1 MSSINLTARIGLN
14 ATQLR
19 DRITVLGEQISTGRK
34 GRTYAAIGSDAPKAM
49 DLRAEIG
56 RRETYQTTIT
66 QTLSKI
72 KISQNVMDRIGAIAQ
87 KFTANAA
94 KLLGAAKPEEIQ
106 VQAAQ
111 AEAAMVEVATLLNE
125 QLNGEYLFGGSDS
138 HNPPI
143 PNPQTIA
150 TQLGGMGREIK
161 NKVAS
166 LNGSNVVDVLDDTK
180 SLAESDDLGITPFSE
195 FLSTLPGKEEARTNI
210 LGNDNERVAYGI
222 HANRNA
228 AVKSTGDTTG
238 SWARDLLRGLASIAG
253 LTPEK
258 AQLGSDY
265 TTFVTTVRKG
275 LESAADALALE
286 RGSLGLTEARL
297 QSMASLQESVSTS
310 LTLQL
315 SNLEEVD
322 MAKTITSFQTTQSQ
336 LEASYR
342 ALAISQQLSLTRFL

>member
-19 DRITVLGEQISTGRK
+19 DRITVLGEQISTGRQGK
-34 GRTYAAIGSDAPKAM
+34 TYAAVGGDAPKAI

-56 RRETYQTTIT
+56 RRETYQTTVN

-72 KISQNVMDRIGAIAQ
+72 RVSQDVLDRIGAIAQ
-87 KFTANAA
+87 KFTASST
-94 KLLGAAKPEEIQ
+94 KLLGAARPEEIQ
-106 VQAAQ
+106 TQAAQ
-111 AEAAMVEVATLLNE
+111 AQAAMTEVATLLNE
-125 QLNGEYLFGGSDS
+125 QVNGEYLFGGSDS

-143 PNPQTIA
+143 PNPQAIA
-150 TQLGGMGREIK
+150 TSGMGLAIK
-161 NKVAS
+161 TQVAS
-166 LNGSNVVDVLDDTK
+166 LDGSNVTSVINATK
-180 SLAESDDLGITPFSE
+180 TLAQSNAAGTTPFSV
-195 FLSTLPGKEEARTNI
+195 FLSTGAGATEARVNI
-210 LGNDNERVAYGI
+210 LGNDNDRVEYGI

-228 AVKSTGDTTG
+228 AIVSTGETTG

-258 AQLGSDY
+258 AQLGNDY
-265 TTFVTTVRKG
+265 TTFITTIRNG
-275 LESAADALALE
+275 LESSVDALALE

-297 QSMASLQESVSTS
+297 QSMTSLHERVSTS
-310 LTLQL
+310 LKLQL

-322 MAKTITSFQTTQSQ
+322 MAKTITSFQTTQTQ

-342 ALAISQQLSLTRFL
+342 AIAMAQQLSLTRFL

>member
-1 MSSINLTARIGLN
+1 MSTINLTARISLN

-34 GRTYAAIGSDAPKAM
+34 GKTYATLGSDTPKAI

-56 RRETYQTTIT
+56 RRETYQTTIN

-72 KISQNVMDRIGAIAQ
+72 SVSQNVLDRIGAIAQ
-87 KFTANAA
+87 KFTANTA
-94 KLLGAAKPEEIQ
+94 KLLGAARPEEIQ

-138 HNPPI
+138 RNPPI
-143 PNPQTIA
+143 PNPQTI
-150 TQLGGMGREIK
+150 TTTGMGAAIK
-161 NKVAS
+161 TQVAS
-166 LNGSNVVDVLDDTK
+166 LNGSNVTSVTNATK
-180 SLAESDDLGITPFSE
+180 TLAQSNAVGTTPFSV
-195 FLSTLPGKEEARTNI
+195 FLSTGSGATEARVSI
-210 LGNDNERVAYGI
+210 LGNDNDRVAYGI

-228 AVKSTGDTTG
+228 AIVSTGDTTG

-253 LTPEK
+253 LTPDK
-258 AQLGSDY
+258 AQLGNDY

-275 LESAADALALE
+275 LESAVDALALE
-286 RGSLGLTEARL
+286 RGSLGLTETRL
-297 QSMASLQESVSTS
+297 QSMASLQESIGTS

>member
-1 MSSINLTARIGLN
+1 MSTINLTARISLN

-19 DRITVLGEQISTGRK
+19 DRITVLGEQVSTGRK
-34 GRTYAAIGSDAPKAM
+34 GKTYAAIGTDAPKAM

-56 RRETYQTTIT
+56 RRETYQTTIN

-72 KISQNVMDRIGAIAQ
+72 RVSQDVLDRIGAIAQ
-87 KFTANAA
+87 KFTANTA

-111 AEAAMVEVATLLNE
+111 AEAAMVEVASLLNE

-143 PNPQTIA
+143 SNPQAIA
-150 TQLGGMGREIK
+150 TSGMGLAIK
-161 NKVAS
+161 TRVAS
-166 LNGSNVVDVLDDTK
+166 LNGSNVASVLTDTK
-180 SLAESDDLGITPFSE
+180 AFSQSNAAGTTPFSV
-195 FLSTLPGKEEARTNI
+195 FLSTGSGATEARTNI
-210 LGNDNERVAYGI
+210 LGNENDRVAYGI

-228 AVKSTGDTTG
+228 AIVSTGETTG

-253 LTPEK
+253 LTPDK
-258 AQLGSDY
+258 AQLGNDY

-275 LESAADALALE
+275 LESAVDALALE
-286 RGSLGLTEARL
+286 RGSLGLTETRL
-297 QSMASLQESVSTS
+297 QSMASFHESVSTS

>member
-1 MSSINLTARIGLN
+1 MSTINLTGRISLN

-34 GRTYAAIGSDAPKAM
+34 GKTYAAVGSDAPKAI

-56 RRETYQTTIT
+56 RRETYQTTVN

-72 KISQNVMDRIGAIAQ
+72 RVSQDVLDRIGAIAQ
-87 KFTANAA
+87 KFTASST
-94 KLLGAAKPEEIQ
+94 KLLGAARPEEIQ
-106 VQAAQ
+106 TQAAQ
-111 AEAAMVEVATLLNE
+111 AQAAMIEVATLLNE

-143 PNPQTIA
+143 PNPQAIA
-150 TQLGGMGREIK
+150 TSGMGLAIK
-161 NKVAS
+161 TQVAS
-166 LNGSNVVDVLDDTK
+166 LDGSNVTSVTNTTK
-180 SLAESDDLGITPFSE
+180 TLAQSNAAGTTPFSV
-195 FLSTLPGKEEARTNI
+195 FLSTGAGATEARINI
-210 LGNDNERVAYGI
+210 LGNDNDRVEYGI

-228 AVKSTGDTTG
+228 VIVSTGETTG

-258 AQLGSDY
+258 AQLGNDY
-265 TTFVTTVRKG
+265 TTFVTTIRNG
-275 LESAADALALE
+275 LESSVDALALE
-286 RGSLGLTEARL
+286 RGSLGLTETRL
-297 QSMASLQESVSTS
+297 QNMALLQESIGTS
-310 LTLQL
+310 LKLQL

-322 MAKTITSFQTTQSQ
+322 MAKTITSFQTTQTQ

-342 ALAISQQLSLTRFL
+342 AIAMAQQLSLTRFL